1 MNKFTPEQKEKYK
14 DFTEDQ
20 MNEIKN
26 GFKNGLSEEQVSV
39 YAKPEFNDEQMAE
52 IRKGFESGL
61 SVEQV
66 SVYAKPEFNE
76 YQMRGIRRGFNEG
89 LSIEQISV
97 YAKPEFSCVQMSEI
111 ESGFKKGLSIEQISM
126 YAKPE
131 FYDYQMY
138 QIRKGFE
145 KGLSIEQVDVY
156 AKPEFD
162 IKQMV
167 IIVNGFKNGLSMEQ
181 MQEIRHGFINDL
193 SMEQVSVYAKP
204 EFDSYQMGVIRNG
217 FENGLSMEQVSV
229 YAKPEF
235 NSNQMEVLKGG
246 LEIGLSIEQVSSYAN
261 PKFNDIQ
268 MYRIGEGYSAGLSTE
283 QVNVYAKPEFNP
295 DQMRL
300 IEDGFRNKLSME
312 QVKTYAKPEFD
323 SNQMWEIENG
333 LDEYK
338 LSIEQVGTYAKPEFD
353 FDQMFEIRRGFIN
366 GLSMEQVG
374 MYAKPE
380 LSANQI
386 YAAMNGLRNGISTDK
401 INDIIN
407 SGMSPEEMS
416 NAMFNEVKKDSTG
429 VIVYR
434 TAHKVFENYYSKTDA
449 FICRT
454 ETEAIDLIK
463 EKQLNDY
470 QNQQNYSYSYKV
482 VGKNGDLSKAIRED
496 QRVILAPSYDMAKNI
511 NAEATVEAEYG
522 DECLEGTMVTLAH
535 HGPRSGNPA
544 PCNTSDVPKLPPF
557 ATVVVSHIDLDTL
570 GGIYALQGRKPEDD
584 RFWEAAEMIDVK
596 GVHHIHELDKDIQ
609 DKLNA
614 YYAYN
619 YNHAGERYSETA
631 DVTKQVEDAYG
642 VINDILDIDAP
653 EHDML
658 IADGKEWAQAREAA
672 VEAQLIYEDKNM
684 RVFDSNGVFCAA
696 SYYSPKQDALIPATV
711 TYNEKTKTIT
721 LGFED
726 GGKQYNAME
735 IVRSVWGPEA
745 GGREGI
751 AGSPRGIEMTK
762 DDLHALVERLKEVQ
776 ASAGVEKNIQNEKD
790 ASKKARHSRKK
801 TASSEEEIEL

>member
-1 MNKFTPEQKEKYK
+1 MNKFTPEQEERLKNFTEKEKNLLK
-14 DFTEDQ
+14 NLDSAKIDTFVHITE
-20 MNEIKN
+20 N
-26 GFKNGLSEEQVSV
+26 NGLNFEQRCQVIYGLEDNFSEEQVSI
-39 YAKPEFNDEQMAE
+39 YAKPEFDEFQME
-52 IRKGFESGL
+52 QIRTGFESGL

-66 SVYAKPEFNE
+66 GVYAKPEFNE
-76 YQMRGIRRGFNEG
+76 YQMREIRCGFNEG
-89 LSIEQISV
+89 LSIEQVSV
-97 YAKPEFSCVQMSEI
+97 YAKPEFTCVQMSEI

-131 FYDYQMY
+131 FYDYQMN
-138 QIRKGFE
+138 QICR
-145 KGLSIEQVDVY
+145 
-156 AKPEFD
+156 
-162 IKQMV
+162 
-167 IIVNGFKNGLSMEQ
+167 GFK
-181 MQEIRHGFINDL
+181 
-193 SMEQVSVYAKP
+193 
-204 EFDSYQMGVIRNG
+204 
-217 FENGLSMEQVSV
+217 NGLSMEQVSV

-235 NSNQMEVLKGG
+235 NTG
-246 LEIGLSIEQVSSYAN
+246 
-261 PKFNDIQ
+261 
-268 MYRIGEGYSAGLSTE
+268 
-283 QVNVYAKPEFNP
+283 
-295 DQMRL
+295 QMRL

-482 VGKNGDLSKAIRED
+482 VGKNSDLSKAIRED
-496 QRVILAPSYDMAKNI
+496 QRVILAPSYDIAKNI
-511 NAEATVEAEYG
+511 KAEATVEAEYG

-535 HGPRSGNPA
+535 HGPRSNNPA
-544 PCNTSDVPKLPPF
+544 PCNTPDVPELPPF
-557 ATVVVSHIDLDTL
+557 ATAVVSHIDLDTL
-570 GGIYALQGRKPEDD
+570 GGIYALQGRKPEDY

-596 GVHHIHELDKDIQ
+596 GAHHIHELDKDIQ

-619 YNHAGERYSETA
+619 DGQPRQRYTEA
-631 DVTKQVEDAYG
+631 IDVTKQIDDTYNVVNAIVD
-642 VINDILDIDAP
+642 INDP
-653 EHDML
+653 EHDKL
-658 IADGKEWAQAREAA
+658 ITAGKEWAQTREKE
-672 VEAQLIYEDKNM
+672 VEDQLVYENKDV
-684 RVFDSNGVFCAA
+684 RVFDTNGIFCAA
-696 SYYSPKQDALIPATV
+696 SYFSPNQNTICPATV
-711 TYNEKTKTIT
+711 TYNEKFKSIT
-721 LGFED
+721 LAFED
-726 GGKQYNAME
+726 GGKQLNAKE
-735 IVRSVWGPEA
+735 IVQELWGPEA

-751 AGSPRGIEMTK
+751 AGSPRNVEMTK
-762 DDLHALVERLKEVQ
+762 NDLAKLVNELTERQLKLKTEIMPHQYEGNQMLSSLSIPNNIEKIGEGAFKDCSNLSEMLVTNELLAKTDIASAFEGTNLDMKSMEKIVDDFMQTHEGRGMELDANDRIEDEPLADIKDKEVDPL
-776 ASAGVEKNIQNEKD
+776 ELNNKIED
-790 ASKKARHSRKK
+790 ED
-801 TASSEEEIEL
+801 TADDFGDL

>member
-1 MNKFTPEQKEKYK
+1 MSKFTPEQEERLKNFTEKEKDLLK
-14 DFTEDQ
+14 NLDSAKIDTFVHITE
-20 MNEIKN
+20 NN
-26 GFKNGLSEEQVSV
+26 GFNFEQRCQVIYGLEDNFSEEQVSI
-39 YAKPEFNDEQMAE
+39 YAKPEFDEFQME
-52 IRKGFESGL
+52 QIRTGFESGL

-66 SVYAKPEFNE
+66 GVYAKPEFNE
-76 YQMRGIRRGFNEG
+76 YQMREIRCGFNEG
-89 LSIEQISV
+89 LSIEQVSV
-97 YAKPEFSCVQMSEI
+97 YAKPEFTCVQMSEI

-131 FYDYQMY
+131 FYDYQMN
-138 QIRKGFE
+138 QICR
-145 KGLSIEQVDVY
+145 
-156 AKPEFD
+156 
-162 IKQMV
+162 
-167 IIVNGFKNGLSMEQ
+167 GFK
-181 MQEIRHGFINDL
+181 
-193 SMEQVSVYAKP
+193 
-204 EFDSYQMGVIRNG
+204 
-217 FENGLSMEQVSV
+217 NGLSMEQVSV

-235 NSNQMEVLKGG
+235 NTG
-246 LEIGLSIEQVSSYAN
+246 
-261 PKFNDIQ
+261 
-268 MYRIGEGYSAGLSTE
+268 
-283 QVNVYAKPEFNP
+283 
-295 DQMRL
+295 QMRL

-312 QVKTYAKPEFD
+312 QVKAYAKPEFD

-353 FDQMFEIRRGFIN
+353 FDQMFEIKRGFIN

-434 TAHKVFENYYSKTDA
+434 TAHKAFENYYSKTDA

-470 QNQQNYSYSYKV
+470 QNQQNYSYSYRV

-535 HGPRSGNPA
+535 HGPRSNNPA
-544 PCNTSDVPKLPPF
+544 PCNTPDVPELPPF

-584 RFWEAAEMIDVK
+584 RFWEAAEKIDVK

-619 YNHAGERYSETA
+619 DGQPRQRYTETI
-631 DVTKQVEDAYG
+631 DVTKQIDDIYNVVNAIVD
-642 VINDILDIDAP
+642 INDP
-653 EHDML
+653 EHDKL
-658 IADGKEWAQAREAA
+658 IAAGKEWAQTREKE
-672 VEAQLIYEDKNM
+672 VEDQLIYENKDV
-684 RVFDSNGVFCAA
+684 RVFDTNGIFCAA
-696 SYYSPKQDALIPATV
+696 SYFSPNQDVIIPATV
-711 TYNEKTKTIT
+711 TYNEKFKSIT
-721 LGFED
+721 LAFED
-726 GGKQYNAME
+726 GGKQLDARE
-735 IVRSVWGPEA
+735 IVQELWEPEA

-751 AGSPRGIEMTK
+751 AGSPRNVEMTK
-762 DDLHALVERLKEVQ
+762 DDLAKLVNELTERQLKLETEVMPHQYEGNQMLSSLSIPDNIEKIGEGAFKDCSNLSEMLVTNELLAKTDIASAFEGTNLDMEGMEKIVNDFMQTHEGRGMELDANDKIEDESLADIEDKEVDPL
-776 ASAGVEKNIQNEKD
+776 ELNDKIED
-790 ASKKARHSRKK
+790 ED
-801 TASSEEEIEL
+801 TADDFGDL

>member
-1 MNKFTPEQKEKYK
+1 MNEFTPEQKEKYK

-26 GFKNGLSEEQVSV
+26 GFENGLSE
-39 YAKPEFNDEQMAE
+39 
-52 IRKGFESGL
+52 
-61 SVEQV
+61 
-66 SVYAKPEFNE
+66 
-76 YQMRGIRRGFNEG
+76 
-89 LSIEQISV
+89 
-97 YAKPEFSCVQMSEI
+97 
-111 ESGFKKGLSIEQISM
+111 
-126 YAKPE
+126 
-131 FYDYQMY
+131 
-138 QIRKGFE
+138 
-145 KGLSIEQVDVY
+145 EQVDVY
-156 AKPEFD
+156 AKPEFNES
-162 IKQMV
+162 QMRK
-167 IIVNGFKNGLSMEQ
+167 IRMGFES
-181 MQEIRHGFINDL
+181 GF

-204 EFDSYQMGVIRNG
+204 EFNSDQMGVLKDGLERGLSIEQVSSYANPKFDDFQMYRIGEGYGAGLSAEQVNVYAKPEFNSVQMKLIEDGFRNK
-217 FENGLSMEQVSV
+217 LSMEQVSV

-235 NSNQMEVLKGG
+235 NDSQMAVIK
-246 LEIGLSIEQVSSYAN
+246 N
-261 PKFNDIQ
+261 
-268 MYRIGEGYSAGLSTE
+268 
-283 QVNVYAKPEFNP
+283 
-295 DQMRL
+295 
-300 IEDGFRNKLSME
+300 GF
-312 QVKTYAKPEFD
+312 
-323 SNQMWEIENG
+323 ENN
-333 LDEYK
+333 

-353 FDQMFEIRRGFIN
+353 FNQMFEIRRGFIN

-434 TAHKVFENYYSKTDA
+434 TAHKAFENYYSETDA

-522 DECLEGTMVTLAH
+522 DECLEGTMATLAH
-535 HGPRSGNPA
+535 HGPRANNPA

-619 YNHAGERYSETA
+619 YNHAGERYSETV

-711 TYNEKTKTIT
+711 TYNEKTKTVT

-751 AGSPRGIEMTK
+751 AGSPRGAEMTK
-762 DDLHALVERLKEVQ
+762 DDLYAMVERLKEVQ
-776 ASAGVEKNIQNEKD
+776 ASTDVEKNVRNEKD
-790 ASKKARHSRKK
+790 ASKKAGHSRKK

>member
-97 YAKPEFSCVQMSEI
+97 YAKPEF
-111 ESGFKKGLSIEQISM
+111 
-126 YAKPE
+126 
-131 FYDYQMY
+131 
-138 QIRKGFE
+138 
-145 KGLSIEQVDVY
+145 
-156 AKPEFD
+156 
-162 IKQMV
+162 
-167 IIVNGFKNGLSMEQ
+167 
-181 MQEIRHGFINDL
+181 
-193 SMEQVSVYAKP
+193 
-204 EFDSYQMGVIRNG
+204 DSYQMGVIRNG

-295 DQMRL
+295 DQMKS
-300 IEDGFRNKLSME
+300 IEDGFRNKLSIE
-312 QVKTYAKPEFD
+312 QVSVYAKPEFND
-323 SNQMWEIENG
+323 SQMAVIKNGFENN
-333 LDEYK
+333 

-353 FDQMFEIRRGFIN
+353 FNQMFEIRRGFIN

-434 TAHKVFENYYSKTDA
+434 TAHKAFENYYSETDA

-522 DECLEGTMVTLAH
+522 DECLEGTMATLAH
-535 HGPRSGNPA
+535 HGPRANNPA

-619 YNHAGERYSETA
+619 YNHAGERYSETV

-711 TYNEKTKTIT
+711 TYNEKTKTVT

-751 AGSPRGIEMTK
+751 AGSPRGAEMTK
-762 DDLHALVERLKEVQ
+762 DDLYAMVERLKEVQ

>member
-1 MNKFTPEQKEKYK
+1 MNKFTPEQEERLKNFTEKEKDLLK
-14 DFTEDQ
+14 NLDSAKIDTFVHITE
-20 MNEIKN
+20 N
-26 GFKNGLSEEQVSV
+26 NGLNFEQRCQVIYGLEDNFSEEQVSI
-39 YAKPEFNDEQMAE
+39 YAKPEFDEFQME
-52 IRKGFESGL
+52 QIRTGFESGL

-66 SVYAKPEFNE
+66 GVYAKPEFNE
-76 YQMRGIRRGFNEG
+76 YQMREIRCGFNEG
-89 LSIEQISV
+89 LSIEQVSV
-97 YAKPEFSCVQMSEI
+97 YAKPEFTCVQMSEI

-131 FYDYQMY
+131 FYDYQMN
-138 QIRKGFE
+138 QICR
-145 KGLSIEQVDVY
+145 
-156 AKPEFD
+156 
-162 IKQMV
+162 
-167 IIVNGFKNGLSMEQ
+167 GFK
-181 MQEIRHGFINDL
+181 
-193 SMEQVSVYAKP
+193 
-204 EFDSYQMGVIRNG
+204 
-217 FENGLSMEQVSV
+217 NGLSMEQVSV

-235 NSNQMEVLKGG
+235 NSNQMK
-246 LEIGLSIEQVSSYAN
+246 
-261 PKFNDIQ
+261 
-268 MYRIGEGYSAGLSTE
+268 
-283 QVNVYAKPEFNP
+283 
-295 DQMRL
+295 L

-312 QVKTYAKPEFD
+312 QVKAYAKPEFD
-323 SNQMWEIENG
+323 PNQMWEIENG

-353 FDQMFEIRRGFIN
+353 FNQMFEIRRGFIN

-434 TAHKVFENYYSKTDA
+434 TAHKAFENYHSETDA

-496 QRVILAPSYDMAKNI
+496 QRVILAPSYDIAKNI
-511 NAEATVEAEYG
+511 KAEATVEAEYG

-535 HGPRSGNPA
+535 HGPRSNNPA
-544 PCNTSDVPKLPPF
+544 PCNTPDVPELPPF

-570 GGIYALQGRKPEDD
+570 GGIYALQGRKPEDY

-596 GVHHIHELDKDIQ
+596 GAHHIHELDKDIQ

-619 YNHAGERYSETA
+619 DGQPRQRYTEA
-631 DVTKQVEDAYG
+631 IDVTKQIDDTYNVVNAIVD
-642 VINDILDIDAP
+642 INDP
-653 EHDML
+653 EYDKL
-658 IADGKEWAQAREAA
+658 ITAGKEWAQTREKE
-672 VEAQLIYEDKNM
+672 VEDQLVYENKDV
-684 RVFDSNGVFCAA
+684 RVFDTNGIFCAA
-696 SYYSPKQDALIPATV
+696 SYFSPNQNTICPATV
-711 TYNEKTKTIT
+711 TYNEKFKSIT
-721 LGFED
+721 LAFED
-726 GGKQYNAME
+726 GGKQLNAKE
-735 IVRSVWGPEA
+735 IVQELWGPEA

-751 AGSPRGIEMTK
+751 AGSPRNVEMTK
-762 DDLHALVERLKEVQ
+762 NDLAKLVNELTERQLKLKTEIMPHQYEGNQMLSSLSIPNNIEKIGEGAFKDCSNLSEMLVTNELLAKTDIASAFEGTNLDMESMEKIVDDFMQTHEGRGMELDANDRIEDEPLADIKDKEVDPL
-776 ASAGVEKNIQNEKD
+776 ELNNKIED
-790 ASKKARHSRKK
+790 ED
-801 TASSEEEIEL
+801 TADDFGDL

>member
-1 MNKFTPEQKEKYK
+1 MNKFTPEQEERLKNFTEKEKDLLK
-14 DFTEDQ
+14 NLDSAKIDTFVHITE
-20 MNEIKN
+20 N
-26 GFKNGLSEEQVSV
+26 NGLNFEQRCQVIYGLEDNFSEEQVSI
-39 YAKPEFNDEQMAE
+39 YAKPEFDEFQME
-52 IRKGFESGL
+52 QIRTGFESGL

-66 SVYAKPEFNE
+66 GVYAKPEFNE
-76 YQMRGIRRGFNEG
+76 YQMREIRCGFNEG
-89 LSIEQISV
+89 LSIEQVSV
-97 YAKPEFSCVQMSEI
+97 YAKPEFTCVQMSEI

-131 FYDYQMY
+131 FYDYQMN
-138 QIRKGFE
+138 QICR
-145 KGLSIEQVDVY
+145 
-156 AKPEFD
+156 
-162 IKQMV
+162 
-167 IIVNGFKNGLSMEQ
+167 GFK
-181 MQEIRHGFINDL
+181 
-193 SMEQVSVYAKP
+193 
-204 EFDSYQMGVIRNG
+204 
-217 FENGLSMEQVSV
+217 NGLSMEQVSV

-235 NSNQMEVLKGG
+235 NTG
-246 LEIGLSIEQVSSYAN
+246 
-261 PKFNDIQ
+261 
-268 MYRIGEGYSAGLSTE
+268 
-283 QVNVYAKPEFNP
+283 
-295 DQMRL
+295 QMRL

-496 QRVILAPSYDMAKNI
+496 QRVILAPSYDIVKNI
-511 NAEATVEAEYG
+511 KAEATVEAEYG

-535 HGPRSGNPA
+535 HGPRSNNPA
-544 PCNTSDVPKLPPF
+544 PCNTPDVPELPPF

-570 GGIYALQGRKPEDD
+570 GGIYALQGRKPEDY

-596 GVHHIHELDKDIQ
+596 GAHHIHELDKDIQ

-619 YNHAGERYSETA
+619 DGQPRQRYTEA
-631 DVTKQVEDAYG
+631 IDVTKQIDDTYNVVNAIVD
-642 VINDILDIDAP
+642 INDP
-653 EHDML
+653 EHDKL
-658 IADGKEWAQAREAA
+658 ITAGKEWAQTREKE
-672 VEAQLIYEDKNM
+672 VEDQLVYENKDV
-684 RVFDSNGVFCAA
+684 RVFDTNGIFCAA
-696 SYYSPKQDALIPATV
+696 SYFSPNQNTICPATV
-711 TYNEKTKTIT
+711 TYNEKFKSIT
-721 LGFED
+721 LAFED
-726 GGKQYNAME
+726 GGKQLNAKE
-735 IVRSVWGPEA
+735 IVQELWGPEA

-751 AGSPRGIEMTK
+751 AGSPRNVKMTK
-762 DDLHALVERLKEVQ
+762 NDLAKLVNELTERQLKLKTEIMPHQYEGNQMLSSLSIPNNIEKIGEGAFKDCSNLSEMLVTNELLAKTDIASAFEGTNLDMESMEKIVDDFMQTHEGRGMELDANDRIEDEPLADIKDKEVDPL
-776 ASAGVEKNIQNEKD
+776 ELNNKIED
-790 ASKKARHSRKK
+790 ED
-801 TASSEEEIEL
+801 TADDFGDL

>member
-1 MNKFTPEQKEKYK
+1 MSKFTPEQEERLKNFTEKEKDLLK
-14 DFTEDQ
+14 NLDSAKIDTFVHITE
-20 MNEIKN
+20 NN
-26 GFKNGLSEEQVSV
+26 GFNFEQRCQVIYGLEDNFSEEQVSI
-39 YAKPEFNDEQMAE
+39 YAKPEFDEFQME
-52 IRKGFESGL
+52 QIRTGFESGL

-66 SVYAKPEFNE
+66 GVYAKPEFNE
-76 YQMRGIRRGFNEG
+76 YQMREIRCGFNEG
-89 LSIEQISV
+89 LSIEQVSV
-97 YAKPEFSCVQMSEI
+97 YAKPEFTCVQMSEI

-131 FYDYQMY
+131 FYDYQMN
-138 QIRKGFE
+138 QICR
-145 KGLSIEQVDVY
+145 
-156 AKPEFD
+156 
-162 IKQMV
+162 
-167 IIVNGFKNGLSMEQ
+167 GFK
-181 MQEIRHGFINDL
+181 
-193 SMEQVSVYAKP
+193 
-204 EFDSYQMGVIRNG
+204 
-217 FENGLSMEQVSV
+217 NGLSMEQVSV

-235 NSNQMEVLKGG
+235 NTG
-246 LEIGLSIEQVSSYAN
+246 
-261 PKFNDIQ
+261 
-268 MYRIGEGYSAGLSTE
+268 
-283 QVNVYAKPEFNP
+283 
-295 DQMRL
+295 QMRL

-312 QVKTYAKPEFD
+312 QVKAYAKPEFD

-353 FDQMFEIRRGFIN
+353 FDQMFEIKRGFIN

-434 TAHKVFENYYSKTDA
+434 TAHKAFENYYSKTDA

-470 QNQQNYSYSYKV
+470 QNQQNYSYSYRV

-535 HGPRSGNPA
+535 HGPRSNNPA
-544 PCNTSDVPKLPPF
+544 PCNTPDVPELPPF

-584 RFWEAAEMIDVK
+584 RFWEAAEKIDVK

-619 YNHAGERYSETA
+619 DGQPRQRYTETI
-631 DVTKQVEDAYG
+631 DVTKQIDDIYNVVNAIVD
-642 VINDILDIDAP
+642 INDP
-653 EHDML
+653 EHDKL
-658 IADGKEWAQAREAA
+658 IAAGKEWAQTREKE
-672 VEAQLIYEDKNM
+672 VEDQLIYENKDV
-684 RVFDSNGVFCAA
+684 RVFDTNGIFCAA
-696 SYYSPKQDALIPATV
+696 SYFSPNQDVIIPATV
-711 TYNEKTKTIT
+711 TYNEKFKSIT
-721 LGFED
+721 LAFED
-726 GGKQYNAME
+726 GGKQLDARE
-735 IVRSVWGPEA
+735 IVQELWGPEA

-751 AGSPRGIEMTK
+751 AGSPRNVEMTK
-762 DDLHALVERLKEVQ
+762 DDLAKLVNELTERQLKLETEVMPHQYEGNQMLSSLSIPDNIEKIGEGAFKDCSNLSEMLVTNELLAKTDIASAFEGTNLDMEGMEKIVNDFMQTHEGRGMELDANDKIEDESLADIEDKEVDPL
-776 ASAGVEKNIQNEKD
+776 ELNDKIED
-790 ASKKARHSRKK
+790 ED
-801 TASSEEEIEL
+801 TADDFGDL

>member
-1 MNKFTPEQKEKYK
+1 MREIRCGF
-14 DFTEDQ
+14 
-20 MNEIKN
+20 NE
-26 GFKNGLSEEQVSV
+26 GLSIEQVSV
-39 YAKPEFNDEQMAE
+39 YAKPEFT
-52 IRKGFESGL
+52 
-61 SVEQV
+61 
-66 SVYAKPEFNE
+66 
-76 YQMRGIRRGFNEG
+76 
-89 LSIEQISV
+89 
-97 YAKPEFSCVQMSEI
+97 CVQMSEI

-131 FYDYQMY
+131 FYDYQMN
-138 QIRKGFE
+138 QICR
-145 KGLSIEQVDVY
+145 
-156 AKPEFD
+156 
-162 IKQMV
+162 
-167 IIVNGFKNGLSMEQ
+167 GFK
-181 MQEIRHGFINDL
+181 
-193 SMEQVSVYAKP
+193 
-204 EFDSYQMGVIRNG
+204 
-217 FENGLSMEQVSV
+217 NGLSMEQVSV

-235 NSNQMEVLKGG
+235 NTG
-246 LEIGLSIEQVSSYAN
+246 
-261 PKFNDIQ
+261 
-268 MYRIGEGYSAGLSTE
+268 
-283 QVNVYAKPEFNP
+283 
-295 DQMRL
+295 QMRL

-482 VGKNGDLSKAIRED
+482 VGKNSDLSKAIRED
-496 QRVILAPSYDMAKNI
+496 QRVILAPSYDIAKNI
-511 NAEATVEAEYG
+511 KAEATVEAEYG

-535 HGPRSGNPA
+535 HGPRSNNPA
-544 PCNTSDVPKLPPF
+544 PCNTPDVPELPPF

-570 GGIYALQGRKPEDD
+570 GGIYALQGRKPEDY

-596 GVHHIHELDKDIQ
+596 GAHHIHELDKDIQ

-619 YNHAGERYSETA
+619 DGQPRQRYTEA
-631 DVTKQVEDAYG
+631 IDVTKQIDDTYNVVNAIVD
-642 VINDILDIDAP
+642 INDP
-653 EHDML
+653 EHDKL
-658 IADGKEWAQAREAA
+658 ITAGKEWAQTREKE
-672 VEAQLIYEDKNM
+672 VEDQLVYENKDV
-684 RVFDSNGVFCAA
+684 RVFDTNGIFCAA
-696 SYYSPKQDALIPATV
+696 SYFSPNQNTICPATV
-711 TYNEKTKTIT
+711 TYNEKFKSIT
-721 LGFED
+721 LAFED
-726 GGKQYNAME
+726 GGKQLNAKE
-735 IVRSVWGPEA
+735 IVQELWGPEA

-751 AGSPRGIEMTK
+751 AGSPRNVEMTK
-762 DDLHALVERLKEVQ
+762 NDLAKLVNELTERQLKLKTEIMPHQYEGNQMLSSLSIPNNIEKIGEGAFKDCSNLSEMLVTNELLAKTDIASAFEGTNLDMKSMEKIVDDFMQTHEGRGMELDANDRIEDEPLADIKDKEVDPL
-776 ASAGVEKNIQNEKD
+776 ELNNKIED
-790 ASKKARHSRKK
+790 ED
-801 TASSEEEIEL
+801 TADDFGDL

>member
-1 MNKFTPEQKEKYK
+1 MNKFTPEQEERLKNFTEKEKNLLK
-14 DFTEDQ
+14 NLDSAKIDTFVHITE
-20 MNEIKN
+20 N
-26 GFKNGLSEEQVSV
+26 NGLNFEQRCQVIYGLEDNFSEEQVSI
-39 YAKPEFNDEQMAE
+39 YAKPEFDEFQME
-52 IRKGFESGL
+52 QIRTGFESGL

-66 SVYAKPEFNE
+66 GVYAKPEFNE
-76 YQMRGIRRGFNEG
+76 YQMREIRCGFNEG
-89 LSIEQISV
+89 LSIEQVSV
-97 YAKPEFSCVQMSEI
+97 YAKPEFTCVQMSEI

-131 FYDYQMY
+131 FYDYQMN
-138 QIRKGFE
+138 QICR
-145 KGLSIEQVDVY
+145 
-156 AKPEFD
+156 
-162 IKQMV
+162 
-167 IIVNGFKNGLSMEQ
+167 GFK
-181 MQEIRHGFINDL
+181 
-193 SMEQVSVYAKP
+193 
-204 EFDSYQMGVIRNG
+204 
-217 FENGLSMEQVSV
+217 NGLSMEQVSV

-235 NSNQMEVLKGG
+235 NSNQMK
-246 LEIGLSIEQVSSYAN
+246 
-261 PKFNDIQ
+261 
-268 MYRIGEGYSAGLSTE
+268 
-283 QVNVYAKPEFNP
+283 
-295 DQMRL
+295 L

-312 QVKTYAKPEFD
+312 QVKAYAKPEFD
-323 SNQMWEIENG
+323 PNQMWEIENG

-353 FDQMFEIRRGFIN
+353 FNQMFEIRRGFIN

-434 TAHKVFENYYSKTDA
+434 TAHKAFENYHSETDA

-496 QRVILAPSYDMAKNI
+496 QRVILAPSYDIAKNI
-511 NAEATVEAEYG
+511 KAEATVEAEYG

-535 HGPRSGNPA
+535 HGPRSNNPA
-544 PCNTSDVPKLPPF
+544 PCNTPDVPELPPF

-570 GGIYALQGRKPEDD
+570 GGIYALQGRKPEDY

-596 GVHHIHELDKDIQ
+596 GAHHIHELDKDIQ

-619 YNHAGERYSETA
+619 DGQPRQRYTEA
-631 DVTKQVEDAYG
+631 IDVTKQIDDTYNVVNAIVD
-642 VINDILDIDAP
+642 INDP
-653 EHDML
+653 EHDKL
-658 IADGKEWAQAREAA
+658 ITAGKEWAQTREKE
-672 VEAQLIYEDKNM
+672 VEDQLVYENKDV
-684 RVFDSNGVFCAA
+684 RVFDTNGIFCAA
-696 SYYSPKQDALIPATV
+696 SYFSPNQNTICPATV
-711 TYNEKTKTIT
+711 TYNEKFKSIT
-721 LGFED
+721 LAFED
-726 GGKQYNAME
+726 GGKQLNAKE
-735 IVRSVWGPEA
+735 IVQELWGPEA

-751 AGSPRGIEMTK
+751 TGSPRNVEMTK
-762 DDLHALVERLKEVQ
+762 NDLAKLVNELTERQLKLKTEIMPHQYEGNQMLSSLSIPNNIEKIGEGAFKDCSNLSEMLVTNELLAKTDIASAFEGTNLDMESMEKIVDDFMQTHEGRGMELDANDRIEDEPLADIKDKEVDPL
-776 ASAGVEKNIQNEKD
+776 ELNNKIED
-790 ASKKARHSRKK
+790 ED
-801 TASSEEEIEL
+801 TADDFGDL

>member
-1 MNKFTPEQKEKYK
+1 MNKFTPEQEERLKNFTEKEKDLLK
-14 DFTEDQ
+14 NLDSAKIDTFVHITE
-20 MNEIKN
+20 N
-26 GFKNGLSEEQVSV
+26 NGLNFEQRCQVIYGLEDNFSEEQVSI
-39 YAKPEFNDEQMAE
+39 YAKPEFDEFQME
-52 IRKGFESGL
+52 QIRTGFESGL

-66 SVYAKPEFNE
+66 GVYAKPEFNE
-76 YQMRGIRRGFNEG
+76 YQMREIRCGFNEG
-89 LSIEQISV
+89 LSIEQVSV
-97 YAKPEFSCVQMSEI
+97 YAKPEFTCVQMSEI

-131 FYDYQMY
+131 FYDYQMN
-138 QIRKGFE
+138 QICR
-145 KGLSIEQVDVY
+145 
-156 AKPEFD
+156 
-162 IKQMV
+162 
-167 IIVNGFKNGLSMEQ
+167 GFK
-181 MQEIRHGFINDL
+181 
-193 SMEQVSVYAKP
+193 
-204 EFDSYQMGVIRNG
+204 
-217 FENGLSMEQVSV
+217 NGLSMEQVSV

-235 NSNQMEVLKGG
+235 NSNQMK
-246 LEIGLSIEQVSSYAN
+246 
-261 PKFNDIQ
+261 
-268 MYRIGEGYSAGLSTE
+268 
-283 QVNVYAKPEFNP
+283 
-295 DQMRL
+295 L

-312 QVKTYAKPEFD
+312 QVKAYAKPEFD
-323 SNQMWEIENG
+323 PNQMWEIENG

-353 FDQMFEIRRGFIN
+353 FNQMFEIRRGFIN

-434 TAHKVFENYYSKTDA
+434 TAHKAFENYHSETDA

-496 QRVILAPSYDMAKNI
+496 QRVILAPSYDIAKNI
-511 NAEATVEAEYG
+511 KAEATVEAEYG

-535 HGPRSGNPA
+535 HGPRSNNPA
-544 PCNTSDVPKLPPF
+544 PCNTPDVPELPPF

-570 GGIYALQGRKPEDD
+570 GGIYALQGRKPEDY

-596 GVHHIHELDKDIQ
+596 GAHHIHELDKDIQ

-619 YNHAGERYSETA
+619 DGQPRQRYTEA
-631 DVTKQVEDAYG
+631 IDVTKQIDDTYNVVNAIVD
-642 VINDILDIDAP
+642 INDP
-653 EHDML
+653 EHDKL
-658 IADGKEWAQAREAA
+658 ITAGKEWAQTREKE
-672 VEAQLIYEDKNM
+672 VEDQLVYENKDV
-684 RVFDSNGVFCAA
+684 RVFDTNGIFCAA
-696 SYYSPKQDALIPATV
+696 SYFSPNQNTICPATV
-711 TYNEKTKTIT
+711 TYNEKFKSIT
-721 LGFED
+721 LAFED
-726 GGKQYNAME
+726 GGKQLNAKE
-735 IVRSVWGPEA
+735 IVQELWGPEA

-751 AGSPRGIEMTK
+751 AGSPRNVEMTK
-762 DDLHALVERLKEVQ
+762 NDLAKLVNELTERQLKLKTEIMPHQYEGNQMLSSLSIPNNIEKIGEGAFKDCSNLSEMLVTNELLAKTDIASAFEGTNLDMESMEKIVDNFMQTHEGRGMELDANDRIEDEPLADIKDKEVDPL
-776 ASAGVEKNIQNEKD
+776 ELNNKIED
-790 ASKKARHSRKK
+790 ED
-801 TASSEEEIEL
+801 TADDFGDL

>member
-1 MNKFTPEQKEKYK
+1 MNKFTPEQEERLKNFTEKEKDLLK
-14 DFTEDQ
+14 NLDSAKIDTFVHITE
-20 MNEIKN
+20 N
-26 GFKNGLSEEQVSV
+26 NGLNFEQRCQVIYGLEDNFSEEQVSI
-39 YAKPEFNDEQMAE
+39 YAKPEFDEFQME
-52 IRKGFESGL
+52 QIRTGFESGL

-66 SVYAKPEFNE
+66 GVYAKPEFNE
-76 YQMRGIRRGFNEG
+76 YQMREIRCGFNEG
-89 LSIEQISV
+89 LSIEQVSV
-97 YAKPEFSCVQMSEI
+97 YAKPEFTCVQMSEI

-131 FYDYQMY
+131 FYDYQMN
-138 QIRKGFE
+138 QICR
-145 KGLSIEQVDVY
+145 
-156 AKPEFD
+156 
-162 IKQMV
+162 
-167 IIVNGFKNGLSMEQ
+167 GFK
-181 MQEIRHGFINDL
+181 
-193 SMEQVSVYAKP
+193 
-204 EFDSYQMGVIRNG
+204 
-217 FENGLSMEQVSV
+217 NGLSMEQVSV

-235 NSNQMEVLKGG
+235 NSNQMK
-246 LEIGLSIEQVSSYAN
+246 
-261 PKFNDIQ
+261 
-268 MYRIGEGYSAGLSTE
+268 
-283 QVNVYAKPEFNP
+283 
-295 DQMRL
+295 L

-312 QVKTYAKPEFD
+312 QVKAYAKPEFD
-323 SNQMWEIENG
+323 PNQMWEIENG

-353 FDQMFEIRRGFIN
+353 FNQMFEIRRGFIN

-407 SGMSPEEMS
+407 SGMSPEEMN

-434 TAHKVFENYYSKTDA
+434 TAHKAFENYHSETDA

-454 ETEAIDLIK
+454 ETETIDLIK

-496 QRVILAPSYDMAKNI
+496 QRVILAPSYDIAKNI
-511 NAEATVEAEYG
+511 KAEATVEAEYG

-535 HGPRSGNPA
+535 HGPRSNNPA
-544 PCNTSDVPKLPPF
+544 PCNTPDIPELPPF

-570 GGIYALQGRKPEDD
+570 GGIYALQGRKPEDY

-596 GVHHIHELDKDIQ
+596 GAHHIHELDKDIQ

-619 YNHAGERYSETA
+619 DGQPRQRYTEA
-631 DVTKQVEDAYG
+631 IDVTKQIDDTYNVVNAIVD
-642 VINDILDIDAP
+642 INDP
-653 EHDML
+653 EHDKL
-658 IADGKEWAQAREAA
+658 ITAGKEWAQTREKE
-672 VEAQLIYEDKNM
+672 VEDQLVYENKDV
-684 RVFDSNGVFCAA
+684 RVFDTNGIFCAA
-696 SYYSPKQDALIPATV
+696 SYFSPNQNTICPATV
-711 TYNEKTKTIT
+711 TYNEKFKSIT
-721 LGFED
+721 LAFED
-726 GGKQYNAME
+726 GGKQLNAKE
-735 IVRSVWGPEA
+735 IVQELWGPEA

-751 AGSPRGIEMTK
+751 AGSPRNVEMTK
-762 DDLHALVERLKEVQ
+762 NDLAKLVNELTERQLKLKTEIMPHQYEGNQMLSSLSIPNNIEKIGEGAFKDCSNLSEMLVTNELLAKTDIASAFEATNLDMESMEKIVDDFMQTHEGRGMELDANDRIEDEPLADIKDKEVDPL
-776 ASAGVEKNIQNEKD
+776 ELNNKIED
-790 ASKKARHSRKK
+790 ED
-801 TASSEEEIEL
+801 TADDFGDL

>member
-1 MNKFTPEQKEKYK
+1 MNKFTPEQEERLKNFTEKEKDLLK
-14 DFTEDQ
+14 NLDSAKIDTFVHITE
-20 MNEIKN
+20 N
-26 GFKNGLSEEQVSV
+26 NGLNFEQRCQVIYGLEDNFSEEQVSI
-39 YAKPEFNDEQMAE
+39 YAKPEFDEFQME
-52 IRKGFESGL
+52 QIRTGFESGL

-66 SVYAKPEFNE
+66 GVYAKPEFNE
-76 YQMRGIRRGFNEG
+76 YQMREIRCGFNEG
-89 LSIEQISV
+89 LSIEQVSV
-97 YAKPEFSCVQMSEI
+97 YAKPEFTCVQMSEI

-131 FYDYQMY
+131 FYDYQMN
-138 QIRKGFE
+138 QICR
-145 KGLSIEQVDVY
+145 
-156 AKPEFD
+156 
-162 IKQMV
+162 
-167 IIVNGFKNGLSMEQ
+167 GFK
-181 MQEIRHGFINDL
+181 
-193 SMEQVSVYAKP
+193 
-204 EFDSYQMGVIRNG
+204 
-217 FENGLSMEQVSV
+217 NGLSMEQVSV

-235 NSNQMEVLKGG
+235 NSNQMK
-246 LEIGLSIEQVSSYAN
+246 
-261 PKFNDIQ
+261 
-268 MYRIGEGYSAGLSTE
+268 
-283 QVNVYAKPEFNP
+283 
-295 DQMRL
+295 L

-312 QVKTYAKPEFD
+312 QVKAYAKPEFD
-323 SNQMWEIENG
+323 PNQMWEIENG

-522 DECLEGTMVTLAH
+522 DECLEGTIVTLAH

-619 YNHAGERYSETA
+619 DGQPRQRYTEA
-631 DVTKQVEDAYG
+631 IDVTKQIDDTYNVVNAIVD
-642 VINDILDIDAP
+642 INDP
-653 EHDML
+653 EHDKL
-658 IADGKEWAQAREAA
+658 ITAGKEWAQTREKE
-672 VEAQLIYEDKNM
+672 VEDQLVYENKDV
-684 RVFDSNGVFCAA
+684 RVFDTNGIFCAA
-696 SYYSPKQDALIPATV
+696 SYFSPNQNTICPATV
-711 TYNEKTKTIT
+711 TYNEKFKSIT
-721 LGFED
+721 LAFED
-726 GGKQYNAME
+726 GGKQLNAKE
-735 IVRSVWGPEA
+735 IVQELWGPEA

-751 AGSPRGIEMTK
+751 AGSPRNVEMTK
-762 DDLHALVERLKEVQ
+762 NDLAKLVNELTERQLKLKTEIMPHQYEGNQMLSSLSIPNNIEKIGEGAFKDCSNLSEMLVTNELLAKTDIASAFEGTNLDMESMEKIVDDFMQTHEGRGMELDANDRIEDEPLADIKDKEVDPL
-776 ASAGVEKNIQNEKD
+776 ELNNKIED
-790 ASKKARHSRKK
+790 ED
-801 TASSEEEIEL
+801 TADDFGDL

>member
-1 MNKFTPEQKEKYK
+1 MNEFTPEQKEKYK

-26 GFKNGLSEEQVSV
+26 GFENGLSE
-39 YAKPEFNDEQMAE
+39 
-52 IRKGFESGL
+52 
-61 SVEQV
+61 
-66 SVYAKPEFNE
+66 
-76 YQMRGIRRGFNEG
+76 
-89 LSIEQISV
+89 
-97 YAKPEFSCVQMSEI
+97 
-111 ESGFKKGLSIEQISM
+111 
-126 YAKPE
+126 
-131 FYDYQMY
+131 
-138 QIRKGFE
+138 
-145 KGLSIEQVDVY
+145 EQVDVY
-156 AKPEFD
+156 AKPEFNES
-162 IKQMV
+162 QMR
-167 IIVNGFKNGLSMEQ
+167 K
-181 MQEIRHGFINDL
+181 IR
-193 SMEQVSVYAKP
+193 M
-204 EFDSYQMGVIRNG
+204 G
-217 FENGLSMEQVSV
+217 FESGFSMEQVSV

-235 NSNQMEVLKGG
+235 NSDQMGVLKDG
-246 LEIGLSIEQVSSYAN
+246 LERGLSIEQVSSYAN
-261 PKFNDIQ
+261 PKFDDFQ
-268 MYRIGEGYSAGLSTE
+268 MYRIGEGYGAGLSAE
-283 QVNVYAKPEFNP
+283 QVNVYAKPEFNSV
-295 DQMRL
+295 QMKL

-312 QVKTYAKPEFD
+312 QVKAYAKPEFD
-323 SNQMWEIENG
+323 LNQMWEIENG
-333 LDEYK
+333 LDECK
-338 LSIEQVGTYAKPEFD
+338 LSIEQVGTYAKPEFNSKQMEVLKDALRSGLSIEQVIMCAKPELDSDQMHEIRDGLEKGFSMEQVGTYAKPEFD

>member
-1 MNKFTPEQKEKYK
+1 MNKFTPEQEERLKNFTEKEKDLLK
-14 DFTEDQ
+14 NLDSAKIDTFVHITE
-20 MNEIKN
+20 N
-26 GFKNGLSEEQVSV
+26 NGLNFEQRYQVIYGLEDNFSEEQVSI
-39 YAKPEFNDEQMAE
+39 YAKSEFDEFQME
-52 IRKGFESGL
+52 QIRTGFESGL

-66 SVYAKPEFNE
+66 GVYAKPEFNE
-76 YQMRGIRRGFNEG
+76 YQMREIRCGFNEG
-89 LSIEQISV
+89 LSIEQVSV
-97 YAKPEFSCVQMSEI
+97 YAKPEFTCVQMSEI

-131 FYDYQMY
+131 FYDYQMN
-138 QIRKGFE
+138 QICR
-145 KGLSIEQVDVY
+145 
-156 AKPEFD
+156 
-162 IKQMV
+162 
-167 IIVNGFKNGLSMEQ
+167 GFK
-181 MQEIRHGFINDL
+181 
-193 SMEQVSVYAKP
+193 
-204 EFDSYQMGVIRNG
+204 
-217 FENGLSMEQVSV
+217 NGLSMEQVSV

-235 NSNQMEVLKGG
+235 NSNQMK
-246 LEIGLSIEQVSSYAN
+246 
-261 PKFNDIQ
+261 
-268 MYRIGEGYSAGLSTE
+268 
-283 QVNVYAKPEFNP
+283 
-295 DQMRL
+295 L

-312 QVKTYAKPEFD
+312 QVKAYAKPEFD
-323 SNQMWEIENG
+323 PNQMWEIENG

-353 FDQMFEIRRGFIN
+353 FNQMFEIRRGFIN

-416 NAMFNEVKKDSTG
+416 NTMFNEVKKDSTG

-434 TAHKVFENYYSKTDA
+434 TAHKAFENYHSETDA

-496 QRVILAPSYDMAKNI
+496 QRVILAPSYDIAKNI
-511 NAEATVEAEYG
+511 KAEATVEAEYG

-535 HGPRSGNPA
+535 HGPRSNNPA
-544 PCNTSDVPKLPPF
+544 PCNTPDVPELPPF

-570 GGIYALQGRKPEDD
+570 GGIYALQGRKPEDY

-596 GVHHIHELDKDIQ
+596 GAHHIHELDKDIQ

-619 YNHAGERYSETA
+619 DGQPRQRYIEA
-631 DVTKQVEDAYG
+631 IDVTKQIDDTYNVVNAIVD
-642 VINDILDIDAP
+642 INDP
-653 EHDML
+653 EHDKL
-658 IADGKEWAQAREAA
+658 ITAGKEWAQTREKE
-672 VEAQLIYEDKNM
+672 VEDQLVYENKDV
-684 RVFDSNGVFCAA
+684 RVFDTNGIFCAA
-696 SYYSPKQDALIPATV
+696 SYFSPNQNTICPATV
-711 TYNEKTKTIT
+711 TYNEKFKSIT
-721 LGFED
+721 LAFED
-726 GGKQYNAME
+726 GGKQLNAKE
-735 IVRSVWGPEA
+735 IVQELWGPEA

-751 AGSPRGIEMTK
+751 AGSPRNVEMTK
-762 DDLHALVERLKEVQ
+762 NDLAKLVNELTERQLKLKTEIMPHQYEGNQMLSSLSIPNNIEKIGEGAFKDCSNLSEMLVTNELLAKTDI
-776 ASAGVEKNIQNEKD
+776 ASAFEGTNLDMESMEKIVDDFMQTHEGRGMELDSNDRIEDEPLADIKD
-790 ASKKARHSRKK
+790 KEADPLELNNKIEDED
-801 TASSEEEIEL
+801 TADDFGDL

>member
-1 MNKFTPEQKEKYK
+1 MFAKPELS
-14 DFTEDQ
+14 EDLIH
-20 MNEIKN
+20 EIKD
-26 GFKNGLSEEQVSV
+26 GFEEGFSAEQVSM
-39 YAKPEFNDEQMAE
+39 YAKPEFNSFQKEE
-52 IRKGFESGL
+52 IKNGLKNGL
-61 SVEQV
+61 S
-66 SVYAKPEFNE
+66 
-76 YQMRGIRRGFNEG
+76 M
-89 LSIEQISV
+89 EQISV
-97 YAKPEFSCVQMSEI
+97 YAKPEFDSHQMS
-111 ESGFKKGLSIEQISM
+111 
-126 YAKPE
+126 
-131 FYDYQMY
+131 
-138 QIRKGFE
+138 
-145 KGLSIEQVDVY
+145 V
-156 AKPEFD
+156 
-162 IKQMV
+162 IK
-167 IIVNGFKNGLSMEQ
+167 NGFK
-181 MQEIRHGFINDL
+181 
-193 SMEQVSVYAKP
+193 
-204 EFDSYQMGVIRNG
+204 
-217 FENGLSMEQVSV
+217 NGLSMEQVSV

-235 NSNQMEVLKGG
+235 NSEQMAVIKNGFKNN
-246 LEIGLSIEQVSSYAN
+246 LSIEQVGSYAN

-268 MYRIGEGYSAGLSTE
+268 MYRIGEGYSAGLSME
-283 QVNVYAKPEFNP
+283 QVNVYAKPEFDP
-295 DQMRL
+295 
-300 IEDGFRNKLSME
+300 
-312 QVKTYAKPEFD
+312 
-323 SNQMWEIENG
+323 NQMWEIENG

-338 LSIEQVGTYAKPEFD
+338 LSIEQVGTYAKPELAVI
-353 FDQMFEIRRGFIN
+353 QMEELKDALRS
-366 GLSMEQVG
+366 GLSIEQVS

-416 NAMFNEVKKDSTG
+416 DAMFNEVKKDSIG
-429 VIVYR
+429 VMVYMTTR
-434 TAHKVFENYYSKTDA
+434 RAIENYYSETDA
-449 FICRT
+449 FKFCRT
-454 ETEAIDLIK
+454 EAEAIDLIK
-463 EKQLNDY
+463 RRQLNDY
-470 QNQQNYSYSYKV
+470 QNQQNNNYSYSYKV
-482 VGKNGDLSKAIRED
+482 IGKNGDLSKAIRED
-496 QRVILAPSYDMAKNI
+496 QRVILAPSYNMAKNI

-522 DECLEGTMVTLAH
+522 DECLEGTMATLAH
-535 HGPRSGNPA
+535 HGPRANNPA

>member
-1 MNKFTPEQKEKYK
+1 MNEFTPEQKEKYK

-26 GFKNGLSEEQVSV
+26 GFENGLSE
-39 YAKPEFNDEQMAE
+39 
-52 IRKGFESGL
+52 
-61 SVEQV
+61 
-66 SVYAKPEFNE
+66 
-76 YQMRGIRRGFNEG
+76 
-89 LSIEQISV
+89 
-97 YAKPEFSCVQMSEI
+97 
-111 ESGFKKGLSIEQISM
+111 
-126 YAKPE
+126 
-131 FYDYQMY
+131 
-138 QIRKGFE
+138 
-145 KGLSIEQVDVY
+145 EQVDVY
-156 AKPEFD
+156 AKPEFNES
-162 IKQMV
+162 QMR
-167 IIVNGFKNGLSMEQ
+167 K
-181 MQEIRHGFINDL
+181 IR
-193 SMEQVSVYAKP
+193 M
-204 EFDSYQMGVIRNG
+204 G
-217 FENGLSMEQVSV
+217 FESGFSMEQVSV

-235 NSNQMEVLKGG
+235 NSDQMGVLKDG
-246 LEIGLSIEQVSSYAN
+246 LERGLSIEQVSSYAN
-261 PKFNDIQ
+261 PKFDDFQ
-268 MYRIGEGYSAGLSTE
+268 MYRIGEGYGAGLSAE
-283 QVNVYAKPEFNP
+283 QVNVYAKPEFNSV
-295 DQMRL
+295 QMKL

-312 QVKTYAKPEFD
+312 QVKAYAKPEFD
-323 SNQMWEIENG
+323 LNQMWEIENG
-333 LDEYK
+333 LDECK
-338 LSIEQVGTYAKPEFD
+338 LSIEQVGTYAKPEFNSK
-353 FDQMFEIRRGFIN
+353 QMEVLKDALRS
-366 GLSMEQVG
+366 GLSIEQVG

>member
-1 MNKFTPEQKEKYK
+1 MNEFTPEQKEKYK

-26 GFKNGLSEEQVSV
+26 GFENGLSE
-39 YAKPEFNDEQMAE
+39 
-52 IRKGFESGL
+52 
-61 SVEQV
+61 
-66 SVYAKPEFNE
+66 
-76 YQMRGIRRGFNEG
+76 
-89 LSIEQISV
+89 
-97 YAKPEFSCVQMSEI
+97 
-111 ESGFKKGLSIEQISM
+111 
-126 YAKPE
+126 
-131 FYDYQMY
+131 
-138 QIRKGFE
+138 
-145 KGLSIEQVDVY
+145 EQVDVY
-156 AKPEFD
+156 AKPEFNES
-162 IKQMV
+162 QMRK
-167 IIVNGFKNGLSMEQ
+167 IRMGFES
-181 MQEIRHGFINDL
+181 GF

-261 PKFNDIQ
+261 PKFNEIQ
-268 MYRIGEGYSAGLSTE
+268 MYRIGEGYNAGLSAE

-295 DQMRL
+295 DQMKS

-312 QVKTYAKPEFD
+312 QVKAYAKPEFD
-323 SNQMWEIENG
+323 PNQMWEIENG

-353 FDQMFEIRRGFIN
+353 FNQMFEIRRGFIN

-416 NAMFNEVKKDSTG
+416 NAMLNEVKKDSTG

-434 TAHKVFENYYSKTDA
+434 TAPKAFENYYSETDA

-751 AGSPRGIEMTK
+751 AGF
-762 DDLHALVERLKEVQ
+762 DDDESYLETLRFIDYVLKHDIMLV
-776 ASAGVEKNIQNEKD
+776 A
-790 ASKKARHSRKK
+790 
-801 TASSEEEIEL
+801 

>member
-1 MNKFTPEQKEKYK
+1 MNKFTPEQEERLKNFTEKEKDLLK
-14 DFTEDQ
+14 NLDSAKIDTFVHITE
-20 MNEIKN
+20 N
-26 GFKNGLSEEQVSV
+26 NGLNFEQRCQVIYGLEDNFSEEQVSI
-39 YAKPEFNDEQMAE
+39 YAKPEFDEFQME
-52 IRKGFESGL
+52 QIRTGFESGL

-66 SVYAKPEFNE
+66 GVYAKPEFNE
-76 YQMRGIRRGFNEG
+76 YQMREIRCGFNEG
-89 LSIEQISV
+89 LSIEQVSV
-97 YAKPEFSCVQMSEI
+97 YAKPEFTCVQMSEI

-131 FYDYQMY
+131 FYDYQMN
-138 QIRKGFE
+138 QICR
-145 KGLSIEQVDVY
+145 
-156 AKPEFD
+156 
-162 IKQMV
+162 
-167 IIVNGFKNGLSMEQ
+167 GFK
-181 MQEIRHGFINDL
+181 
-193 SMEQVSVYAKP
+193 
-204 EFDSYQMGVIRNG
+204 
-217 FENGLSMEQVSV
+217 NGLSMEQVSV

-235 NSNQMEVLKGG
+235 NSNQMK
-246 LEIGLSIEQVSSYAN
+246 
-261 PKFNDIQ
+261 
-268 MYRIGEGYSAGLSTE
+268 
-283 QVNVYAKPEFNP
+283 
-295 DQMRL
+295 L

-312 QVKTYAKPEFD
+312 QVKAYAKPEFD
-323 SNQMWEIENG
+323 PNQMWEIENG

-353 FDQMFEIRRGFIN
+353 FNQMFEIRRGFIN

-434 TAHKVFENYYSKTDA
+434 TAHKAFENYHSETDA

-496 QRVILAPSYDMAKNI
+496 QRVILAPSYDIAKNI
-511 NAEATVEAEYG
+511 KAEATVEAEYG

-535 HGPRSGNPA
+535 HGPRSNNPA
-544 PCNTSDVPKLPPF
+544 PCNTPDVPELPPF

-570 GGIYALQGRKPEDD
+570 GGIYALQGRKPEDY

-596 GVHHIHELDKDIQ
+596 GAHHIHELDKDIQ

-619 YNHAGERYSETA
+619 DGQPRQRYTEA
-631 DVTKQVEDAYG
+631 IDVTKQIDDTYNVVNTIVD
-642 VINDILDIDAP
+642 INDP
-653 EHDML
+653 EHDKL
-658 IADGKEWAQAREAA
+658 ITAGKEWAQTREKE
-672 VEAQLIYEDKNM
+672 VEDQLVYENKDV
-684 RVFDSNGVFCAA
+684 RVFDTNGIFCAA
-696 SYYSPKQDALIPATV
+696 SYFSPNQNTICPATV
-711 TYNEKTKTIT
+711 TYNEKFKSIT
-721 LGFED
+721 LAFED
-726 GGKQYNAME
+726 GGKQLNAKE
-735 IVRSVWGPEA
+735 IVQELWGPEA

-751 AGSPRGIEMTK
+751 AGSPRNVEMTK
-762 DDLHALVERLKEVQ
+762 NDLAKLVNELTERQLKLKTEIMPHQYEGNQMLSSLSIPNNIEKIGEGAFKDCSNLSEMLVTNELLAKTDIASAFEGTNLDMESMEKIVDDFMQTHEGRGMELDANDRIEDEPLADIKDKEVDPL
-776 ASAGVEKNIQNEKD
+776 ELNNKIED
-790 ASKKARHSRKK
+790 ED
-801 TASSEEEIEL
+801 TADDFGDL

>member
-1 MNKFTPEQKEKYK
+1 
-14 DFTEDQ
+14 
-20 MNEIKN
+20 
-26 GFKNGLSEEQVSV
+26 
-39 YAKPEFNDEQMAE
+39 
-52 IRKGFESGL
+52 
-61 SVEQV
+61 
-66 SVYAKPEFNE
+66 
-76 YQMRGIRRGFNEG
+76 
-89 LSIEQISV
+89 
-97 YAKPEFSCVQMSEI
+97 MSEI

-131 FYDYQMY
+131 FYDYQMN
-138 QIRKGFE
+138 QICR
-145 KGLSIEQVDVY
+145 
-156 AKPEFD
+156 
-162 IKQMV
+162 
-167 IIVNGFKNGLSMEQ
+167 GFK
-181 MQEIRHGFINDL
+181 
-193 SMEQVSVYAKP
+193 
-204 EFDSYQMGVIRNG
+204 
-217 FENGLSMEQVSV
+217 NGLSMEQVSV

-235 NSNQMEVLKGG
+235 NSNQMK
-246 LEIGLSIEQVSSYAN
+246 
-261 PKFNDIQ
+261 
-268 MYRIGEGYSAGLSTE
+268 
-283 QVNVYAKPEFNP
+283 
-295 DQMRL
+295 L

-312 QVKTYAKPEFD
+312 QVKAYAKPEFD
-323 SNQMWEIENG
+323 PNQMWEIENG

-353 FDQMFEIRRGFIN
+353 FNQMFEIRRGFIN

-416 NAMFNEVKKDSTG
+416 NTMFNEVKKDSTG

-434 TAHKVFENYYSKTDA
+434 TAHKAFENYHSETDA

-496 QRVILAPSYDMAKNI
+496 QRVILAPSYDIAKNI
-511 NAEATVEAEYG
+511 KAEATVEAEYG

-535 HGPRSGNPA
+535 HGPRSNNPA
-544 PCNTSDVPKLPPF
+544 PCNTPDVPELPPF

-570 GGIYALQGRKPEDD
+570 GGIYALQGRKPEDY

-596 GVHHIHELDKDIQ
+596 GAHHIHELDKDIQ

-619 YNHAGERYSETA
+619 DGQPRQRYIEA
-631 DVTKQVEDAYG
+631 IDVTKQIDDTYNVVNAIVD
-642 VINDILDIDAP
+642 INDP
-653 EHDML
+653 EHDKL
-658 IADGKEWAQAREAA
+658 ITTGKEWAQTREKE
-672 VEAQLIYEDKNM
+672 VEDQLVYENKDV
-684 RVFDSNGVFCAA
+684 RVFDTNGIFCAA
-696 SYYSPKQDALIPATV
+696 SYFSPNQNTICPATV
-711 TYNEKTKTIT
+711 TYNEKFKSIT
-721 LGFED
+721 LAFED
-726 GGKQYNAME
+726 GGKQLNAKE
-735 IVRSVWGPEA
+735 IVQELWGPEA

-751 AGSPRGIEMTK
+751 AGSPRNVEMTK
-762 DDLHALVERLKEVQ
+762 NDLAKLVNELTERQLKLKTEIMPHQYEGNQMLSSLSIPNNIEKIGEGAFKDCSNLSEMLVTNELLAKTDIASAFEGTNLDMESMEKIVDDFMQTHEGRGMELDANDRIEDEPLADIKDKEVDPL
-776 ASAGVEKNIQNEKD
+776 ELNNKIED
-790 ASKKARHSRKK
+790 ED
-801 TASSEEEIEL
+801 TADDFGDL

>member
-1 MNKFTPEQKEKYK
+1 MNKFTPEQEERLKNFTEKEKDLLK
-14 DFTEDQ
+14 NLDSAKIDTFVHITE
-20 MNEIKN
+20 N
-26 GFKNGLSEEQVSV
+26 NGLNFEQRCQVIYGLEDNFSEEQVSIYAKPEFDEFQMEQIRTGFESGLSVEQVGVYAKPELNEYQMREIRCGFNEGLSIEQVSV
-39 YAKPEFNDEQMAE
+39 YAKPEFT
-52 IRKGFESGL
+52 
-61 SVEQV
+61 
-66 SVYAKPEFNE
+66 
-76 YQMRGIRRGFNEG
+76 
-89 LSIEQISV
+89 
-97 YAKPEFSCVQMSEI
+97 CVQMSEI

-131 FYDYQMY
+131 FYDYQMN
-138 QIRKGFE
+138 QICR
-145 KGLSIEQVDVY
+145 
-156 AKPEFD
+156 
-162 IKQMV
+162 
-167 IIVNGFKNGLSMEQ
+167 GFK
-181 MQEIRHGFINDL
+181 
-193 SMEQVSVYAKP
+193 
-204 EFDSYQMGVIRNG
+204 
-217 FENGLSMEQVSV
+217 NGLSMEQVSV

-235 NSNQMEVLKGG
+235 NSNQMK
-246 LEIGLSIEQVSSYAN
+246 
-261 PKFNDIQ
+261 
-268 MYRIGEGYSAGLSTE
+268 
-283 QVNVYAKPEFNP
+283 
-295 DQMRL
+295 L

-312 QVKTYAKPEFD
+312 QVKAYAKPEFD
-323 SNQMWEIENG
+323 PNQMWEIENG

-353 FDQMFEIRRGFIN
+353 FNQMFEIRRGFIN

-416 NAMFNEVKKDSTG
+416 NTMFNEVKKDSTG

-434 TAHKVFENYYSKTDA
+434 TAHKAFENYHSETDA

-496 QRVILAPSYDMAKNI
+496 QRVILAPSYDIAKNI
-511 NAEATVEAEYG
+511 KAEATVEAEYG

-535 HGPRSGNPA
+535 HGPRSNNPA
-544 PCNTSDVPKLPPF
+544 PCNTPDVPELPPF

-570 GGIYALQGRKPEDD
+570 GGIYALQGRKPEDY

-596 GVHHIHELDKDIQ
+596 GAHHIHELDKDIQ

-619 YNHAGERYSETA
+619 DGQPRQRYIEA
-631 DVTKQVEDAYG
+631 IDVTKQIDDTYNVVNAIVD
-642 VINDILDIDAP
+642 INDP
-653 EHDML
+653 EHDKL
-658 IADGKEWAQAREAA
+658 ITAGKEWAQTREKE
-672 VEAQLIYEDKNM
+672 VEDQLVYENKDV
-684 RVFDSNGVFCAA
+684 RVFDTNGIFCAA
-696 SYYSPKQDALIPATV
+696 SYFSPNQNTICPATV
-711 TYNEKTKTIT
+711 TYNEKFKSIT
-721 LGFED
+721 LAFED
-726 GGKQYNAME
+726 GGKQLNAKE
-735 IVRSVWGPEA
+735 IVQELWGPEA

-751 AGSPRGIEMTK
+751 AGSPRNVEMTK
-762 DDLHALVERLKEVQ
+762 NDLAKLVNELTERQLKLKTEIMPHQYEGNQMLSSLSIPNNIEKIGEGAFKDCSNLSEMLVTNELLAKTDIASAFEGTNLDMESMEKIVDDFMQTHEGRGMELDSNDRIEDEPLADIKDKEVDPL
-776 ASAGVEKNIQNEKD
+776 ELNNKIED
-790 ASKKARHSRKK
+790 ED
-801 TASSEEEIEL
+801 TADDFGDL

>member
-1 MNKFTPEQKEKYK
+1 MNKFTPEQEERLKNFTEKEKDLLK
-14 DFTEDQ
+14 NLDSAKIDTFVHITE
-20 MNEIKN
+20 N
-26 GFKNGLSEEQVSV
+26 NGLNFEQRCQVIYGLEDNFSEEQVSI
-39 YAKPEFNDEQMAE
+39 YAKPEFDEFQME
-52 IRKGFESGL
+52 QIRTGFESGL

-66 SVYAKPEFNE
+66 GVYAKPEFNE
-76 YQMRGIRRGFNEG
+76 YQMREIRCGFNEG
-89 LSIEQISV
+89 LSIEQVSV
-97 YAKPEFSCVQMSEI
+97 YAKPEFTCVQMSEI

-131 FYDYQMY
+131 FYDYQMN
-138 QIRKGFE
+138 QICR
-145 KGLSIEQVDVY
+145 
-156 AKPEFD
+156 
-162 IKQMV
+162 
-167 IIVNGFKNGLSMEQ
+167 GFK
-181 MQEIRHGFINDL
+181 
-193 SMEQVSVYAKP
+193 
-204 EFDSYQMGVIRNG
+204 
-217 FENGLSMEQVSV
+217 NGLSMEQVSV

-235 NSNQMEVLKGG
+235 NSNQMK
-246 LEIGLSIEQVSSYAN
+246 
-261 PKFNDIQ
+261 
-268 MYRIGEGYSAGLSTE
+268 
-283 QVNVYAKPEFNP
+283 
-295 DQMRL
+295 L

-312 QVKTYAKPEFD
+312 QVKAYAKPEFD
-323 SNQMWEIENG
+323 PNQMWEIENG

-353 FDQMFEIRRGFIN
+353 FNQMFEIRRGFIN

-434 TAHKVFENYYSKTDA
+434 TAHKAFENYHSETDA

-496 QRVILAPSYDMAKNI
+496 QRVILAPSYDIAKNI
-511 NAEATVEAEYG
+511 KAEATVEAEYG

-535 HGPRSGNPA
+535 HGPRSNNPA
-544 PCNTSDVPKLPPF
+544 PCNTPDVPELPPF

-570 GGIYALQGRKPEDD
+570 GGIYALQGRKPEDY

-596 GVHHIHELDKDIQ
+596 GAHHIHELDKDIQ

-619 YNHAGERYSETA
+619 DGQPRQRYTEA
-631 DVTKQVEDAYG
+631 IDVTKQIDDTYNVVNAIVD
-642 VINDILDIDAP
+642 INDP
-653 EHDML
+653 EHDKL
-658 IADGKEWAQAREAA
+658 ITAGKEWAQTREKE
-672 VEAQLIYEDKNM
+672 VEDQLVYENKDV
-684 RVFDSNGVFCAA
+684 RVFDTNGIFCAA
-696 SYYSPKQDALIPATV
+696 SYFSPNQNTICPATV
-711 TYNEKTKTIT
+711 TYNEKFKSIT
-721 LGFED
+721 LAFED
-726 GGKQYNAME
+726 GGKQLNAKE
-735 IVRSVWGPEA
+735 IVQELWGPEA

-751 AGSPRGIEMTK
+751 AGSPRNVEMTK
-762 DDLHALVERLKEVQ
+762 NDLAKLVNELTERQLKLKTEIMPHQYEGNQMLSSLSIPNNIEKIGEGAFKDCSNLSEMLVTNELLAKTDIASAFEGTNLDMESMEKIVDDFMQTHEGRGMELDANDRIEDEPLADIKDKEVDPL
-776 ASAGVEKNIQNEKD
+776 ELNNKIED
-790 ASKKARHSRKK
+790 ED
-801 TASSEEEIEL
+801 TADDFGDL

>member
-1 MNKFTPEQKEKYK
+1 MNKFTPEQEERLKNFTEKEKDLLK
-14 DFTEDQ
+14 NLDSAKIDTFVHITE
-20 MNEIKN
+20 N
-26 GFKNGLSEEQVSV
+26 NGLNFEQRCQVIYGLEDNFSEEQVSI
-39 YAKPEFNDEQMAE
+39 YAKPEFDEFQME
-52 IRKGFESGL
+52 QIRTGFESGL

-66 SVYAKPEFNE
+66 GVYAKPEFNE
-76 YQMRGIRRGFNEG
+76 YQMREIRCGFNEG
-89 LSIEQISV
+89 LSIEQVSV
-97 YAKPEFSCVQMSEI
+97 YAKPEFTCVQMSEI

-131 FYDYQMY
+131 FYDYQMN
-138 QIRKGFE
+138 QICR
-145 KGLSIEQVDVY
+145 
-156 AKPEFD
+156 
-162 IKQMV
+162 
-167 IIVNGFKNGLSMEQ
+167 GFK
-181 MQEIRHGFINDL
+181 
-193 SMEQVSVYAKP
+193 
-204 EFDSYQMGVIRNG
+204 
-217 FENGLSMEQVSV
+217 NGLSMEQVSV

-235 NSNQMEVLKGG
+235 NSNQMK
-246 LEIGLSIEQVSSYAN
+246 
-261 PKFNDIQ
+261 
-268 MYRIGEGYSAGLSTE
+268 
-283 QVNVYAKPEFNP
+283 
-295 DQMRL
+295 L

-312 QVKTYAKPEFD
+312 QVKAYAKPEFD
-323 SNQMWEIENG
+323 PNQMWEIENG

-353 FDQMFEIRRGFIN
+353 FNQMFEIRRGFIN

-434 TAHKVFENYYSKTDA
+434 TAHKAFENYHSETDA

-496 QRVILAPSYDMAKNI
+496 QRVILAPSYDIAKNI
-511 NAEATVEAEYG
+511 KAEATVEAEYG

-535 HGPRSGNPA
+535 HGPRSNNPA
-544 PCNTSDVPKLPPF
+544 PCNTPDIPELPPF

-570 GGIYALQGRKPEDD
+570 GGIYALQGRKPEDY

-596 GVHHIHELDKDIQ
+596 GAHHIHELDKDIQ

-619 YNHAGERYSETA
+619 DGQPRQRYTEA
-631 DVTKQVEDAYG
+631 IDVTKQIDDTYNVVNAIVD
-642 VINDILDIDAP
+642 INDP
-653 EHDML
+653 EHDKL
-658 IADGKEWAQAREAA
+658 ITAGKEWAQTREKE
-672 VEAQLIYEDKNM
+672 VEDQLVYENKDV
-684 RVFDSNGVFCAA
+684 RVFDTNGIFCAA
-696 SYYSPKQDALIPATV
+696 SYFSPNQNTICPATV
-711 TYNEKTKTIT
+711 TYNEKFKSIT
-721 LGFED
+721 LAFED
-726 GGKQYNAME
+726 GGKQLNAKE
-735 IVRSVWGPEA
+735 IVQELWGPEA

-751 AGSPRGIEMTK
+751 AGSPRNVEMTK
-762 DDLHALVERLKEVQ
+762 NDLAKLVNELTERQLKLKTEIMPHQYEGNQMLSSLSIPNNIEKIGEGAFKDCSNLSEMLVTNELLAKTDIASAFEATNLDMESMEKIVDDFMQTHEGRGMELDANDRIEDEPLADIKDKEVDPL
-776 ASAGVEKNIQNEKD
+776 ELNNKIED
-790 ASKKARHSRKK
+790 ED
-801 TASSEEEIEL
+801 TADDFGDL

>member
-1 MNKFTPEQKEKYK
+1 MNKFTPEQEERLKNFTEKEKDLLK
-14 DFTEDQ
+14 NLDSAKIDTFVHITE
-20 MNEIKN
+20 N
-26 GFKNGLSEEQVSV
+26 NGLNFEQRCQVIYGLEDNFSEEQVSI
-39 YAKPEFNDEQMAE
+39 YAKPEFDEFQME
-52 IRKGFESGL
+52 QIRTGFESGL

-66 SVYAKPEFNE
+66 GVYAKPEFNE
-76 YQMRGIRRGFNEG
+76 YQMREIRCGFNEG
-89 LSIEQISV
+89 LSIEQVSV
-97 YAKPEFSCVQMSEI
+97 YAKPEFTCVQMSEI

-131 FYDYQMY
+131 FYDYQMN
-138 QIRKGFE
+138 QICR
-145 KGLSIEQVDVY
+145 
-156 AKPEFD
+156 
-162 IKQMV
+162 
-167 IIVNGFKNGLSMEQ
+167 GFK
-181 MQEIRHGFINDL
+181 
-193 SMEQVSVYAKP
+193 
-204 EFDSYQMGVIRNG
+204 
-217 FENGLSMEQVSV
+217 NGLSMEQVSV

-235 NSNQMEVLKGG
+235 NSNQMK
-246 LEIGLSIEQVSSYAN
+246 
-261 PKFNDIQ
+261 
-268 MYRIGEGYSAGLSTE
+268 
-283 QVNVYAKPEFNP
+283 
-295 DQMRL
+295 L

-312 QVKTYAKPEFD
+312 QVKAYAKPEFD
-323 SNQMWEIENG
+323 PNQMWEIENG

-353 FDQMFEIRRGFIN
+353 FNQMFEIRRGFIN

-434 TAHKVFENYYSKTDA
+434 TAHKAFENYHSETDA

-496 QRVILAPSYDMAKNI
+496 QRVILAPSYDIAKNI
-511 NAEATVEAEYG
+511 KAEATVEAEYG

-535 HGPRSGNPA
+535 HGPRSNNPA
-544 PCNTSDVPKLPPF
+544 PCNTPDVPELPPF

-570 GGIYALQGRKPEDD
+570 GGIYALQGRKPEDY

-596 GVHHIHELDKDIQ
+596 GAHHIHELDKDIQ

-619 YNHAGERYSETA
+619 DGQPRQRYTEA
-631 DVTKQVEDAYG
+631 IDVTKQIDDTYNVVNAIVD
-642 VINDILDIDAP
+642 INDP
-653 EHDML
+653 EHDKL
-658 IADGKEWAQAREAA
+658 ITAGKEWAQTREKE
-672 VEAQLIYEDKNM
+672 VEDQLVYENKDV
-684 RVFDSNGVFCAA
+684 RVFDTNGIFCAA
-696 SYYSPKQDALIPATV
+696 SYFSPNQNTICPATV
-711 TYNEKTKTIT
+711 TYNEKFKSIT
-721 LGFED
+721 LAFED
-726 GGKQYNAME
+726 GGKQLNAKE
-735 IVRSVWGPEA
+735 IVQELWGPEA

-751 AGSPRGIEMTK
+751 AGSPRNVGMTK
-762 DDLHALVERLKEVQ
+762 NDLAKLVNELTERQLKLKTEIMPHQYEGNQMLSSLSIPNNIEKIGEGAFKDCSNLSEMLVTNELLAKTDIASAFEGTNLDMESMEKIVDDFMQTHEGRGMELDANDRIEDEPLADIKDKEVDPL
-776 ASAGVEKNIQNEKD
+776 ELNNKIED
-790 ASKKARHSRKK
+790 ED
-801 TASSEEEIEL
+801 TADDFGDL

>member
-1 MNKFTPEQKEKYK
+1 MNEFTPEQKEKYK

-26 GFKNGLSEEQVSV
+26 GFENGLSE
-39 YAKPEFNDEQMAE
+39 
-52 IRKGFESGL
+52 
-61 SVEQV
+61 
-66 SVYAKPEFNE
+66 
-76 YQMRGIRRGFNEG
+76 
-89 LSIEQISV
+89 
-97 YAKPEFSCVQMSEI
+97 
-111 ESGFKKGLSIEQISM
+111 
-126 YAKPE
+126 
-131 FYDYQMY
+131 
-138 QIRKGFE
+138 
-145 KGLSIEQVDVY
+145 EQVDVY
-156 AKPEFD
+156 AKPEFNES
-162 IKQMV
+162 QMRK
-167 IIVNGFKNGLSMEQ
+167 IRMGFES
-181 MQEIRHGFINDL
+181 GF

-217 FENGLSMEQVSV
+217 FENGLSIEQVSV

-261 PKFNDIQ
+261 PKFNEIQ
-268 MYRIGEGYSAGLSTE
+268 MYRIGEGYNAGLSAE

-295 DQMRL
+295 DQMKS

-312 QVKTYAKPEFD
+312 QVKAYAKPEFD
-323 SNQMWEIENG
+323 PNQMWEIENG

-353 FDQMFEIRRGFIN
+353 FNQMFEIRRGFIN

-407 SGMSPEEMS
+407 SGMSPEEMRD
-416 NAMFNEVKKDSTG
+416 AMFNEVKKDSIG
-429 VIVYR
+429 VMVYM
-434 TAHKVFENYYSKTDA
+434 TTHKAIENYYSETDA
-449 FICRT
+449 FKFCRT

-463 EKQLNDY
+463 ERQLNDY
-470 QNQQNYSYSYKV
+470 QNQQNNNYSYSYKV
-482 VGKNGDLSKAIRED
+482 IGKNGYLSKAIRED
-496 QRVILAPSYDMAKNI
+496 QRVILAPSYDIAKSI

-522 DECLEGTMVTLAH
+522 DECLEGTMATLAH
-535 HGPRSGNPA
+535 HGPRANNPA

-596 GVHHIHELDKDIQ
+596 GVHRIHELDKDIQ

-658 IADGKEWAQAREAA
+658 IADGREWAQARETA
-672 VEAQLIYEDKNM
+672 VEEQLIYEDKNM

-711 TYNEKTKTIT
+711 TYNEKTKTVT

-751 AGSPRGIEMTK
+751 AGSPRGVEMTK

-790 ASKKARHSRKK
+790 TSKKAGHSRKK